1 MRTFLREWQAELKRT
16 LTGSPDAQPDWSRKF
31 AQGDDPGYFLPG
43 SAVWTVHGGAP
54 TIVGGIRS
62 LLMQTLHPAVLAGVH
77 DHSNFRE
84 DTLGRLAR
92 TTAWIHALT
101 YGSTA
106 EARAATARVVRLHD
120 SVNGKYVDGDGGVQK
135 YSANDPELL
144 RWVHITFT
152 DSFLRTHELWAGP
165 IPGGPDAYVRE
176 WAQAGRLMGVE
187 SPPESKAALVREL
200 AEWSAEGTLRCD
212 ERVSET
218 VAFIRNPP
226 LHPLLKPGYRV
237 LFAAAVLSL
246 DPDYRR
252 LLGLRTA
259 RLGPLPLPVRSA
271 ARATLA
277 VVRLALGPASPSQL
291 AARER
296 LRRLGVTQLPPAT
309 GGRKQK
315 TRS

>member
-16 LTGSPDAQPDWSRKF
+16 LTGSPDAVPDWSRKF

-43 SAVWTVHGGAP
+43 SAVWAVHGGIA
-54 TIVGGIRS
+54 TIIGGIRS
-62 LLMQTLHPAVLAGVH
+62 LLMQTLHHAVLAGVH

-106 EARAATARVVRLHD
+106 EAQAATSRVIRLHE
-120 SVNGKYVDGDGGVQK
+120 SVFGKYVDGDGTVRE

-152 DSFLRTHELWAGP
+152 DSFLRAHELWDGP

-187 SPPESKAALVREL
+187 FPPESKAALEREL
-200 AEWSAEGTLRCD
+200 EEWLATGTLRCD
-212 ERVSET
+212 ERVAET
-218 VAFIRNPP
+218 VAFIRHPP

-237 LFAAAVLSL
+237 LFNAAVLSL

-252 LLGLRTA
+252 LLGLHTA
-259 RLGPLPLPVRSA
+259 RLGPLPLPVRLA
-271 ARATLA
+271 AKATLV
-277 VVRLALGPASPSQL
+277 VVRRALGPASPSQL

-296 LRRLGVTQLPPAT
+296 LRRLGVT
-309 GGRKQK
+309 
-315 TRS
+315 

>member
-16 LTGSPDAQPDWSRKF
+16 LTGSPDAMPDWSRKF

-43 SAVWTVHGGAP
+43 SAVWAVHGGVP

-106 EARAATARVVRLHD
+106 EARAATARVARLHE
-120 SVNGKYVDGDGGVQK
+120 SVNGKYVDGDGTVQK

-152 DSFLRTHELWAGP
+152 DSFLRTHELWDGP

-200 AEWSAEGTLRCD
+200 AEWSAAGTLRCD
-212 ERVSET
+212 ERVAET

-226 LHPLLKPGYRV
+226 LHPMLKPGYRV

-259 RLGPLPLPVRSA
+259 RIGPLPLPVRSA

-296 LRRLGVTQLPPAT
+296 LRRLGVT
-309 GGRKQK
+309 
-315 TRS
+315 

>member
-16 LTGSPDAQPDWSRKF
+16 LTGSPDAVPDWSRKF

-43 SAVWTVHGGAP
+43 SAVWAVHGGIA
-54 TIVGGIRS
+54 TIIGGIRS

-106 EARAATARVVRLHD
+106 EAQAATSRVIRLHE
-120 SVNGKYVDGDGGVQK
+120 SVFGKYVDADGTVRE

-152 DSFLRTHELWAGP
+152 DSFLRAHELWDGP

-187 SPPESKAALVREL
+187 FPPESKAALEREL
-200 AEWSAEGTLRCD
+200 GEWLATGTLRCD
-212 ERVSET
+212 ERVAKT
-218 VAFIRNPP
+218 VAFIRHPP

-237 LFAAAVLSL
+237 LFDAAVLSL

-259 RLGPLPLPVRSA
+259 RLGPLPLPVRLA
-271 ARATLA
+271 ARATLV
-277 VVRLALGPASPSQL
+277 VVRRALGPASPSQL

-296 LRRLGVTQLPPAT
+296 LRRLGVT
-309 GGRKQK
+309 
-315 TRS
+315 

>member
-16 LTGSPDAQPDWSRKF
+16 LTGSPDALPDWSRKF

-43 SAVWTVHGGAP
+43 SAVWAVHGGVP

-84 DTLGRLAR
+84 DSLGRLAR

-106 EARAATARVVRLHD
+106 EARAATARVVRLHE
-120 SVNGKYVDGDGGVQK
+120 SVNGKYVDGDGTVQK

-152 DSFLRTHELWAGP
+152 DSFLRTHELWDGP

-187 SPPESKAALVREL
+187 SPPESKAALDREL
-200 AEWSAEGTLRCD
+200 AEWSAEGALRCD

-237 LFAAAVLSL
+237 LFEAAVLSL
-246 DPDYRR
+246 DPAYRR

-259 RLGPLPLPVRSA
+259 RLGPLPLPVSLA

-296 LRRLGVTQLPPAT
+296 LRRLGVT
-309 GGRKQK
+309 
-315 TRS
+315 

>member
-1 MRTFLREWQAELKRT
+1 MRTFLRKWQAELKRT
-16 LTGSPDAQPDWSRKF
+16 LTGSPDALPDWSRKF

-43 SAVWTVHGGAP
+43 SAVWAVHGGVP

-77 DHSNFRE
+77 DHSNFRA
-84 DTLGRLAR
+84 DSLGRLAR

-106 EARAATARVVRLHD
+106 EARSATARVVRLHE
-120 SVNGKYVDGDGGVQK
+120 SVNGKYVGCDGTVKK

-152 DSFLRTHELWAGP
+152 DSFLRTHELWDGP

-237 LFAAAVLSL
+237 LFEAAVLSL

-259 RLGPLPLPVRSA
+259 SIGPLPLPVSLA

-296 LRRLGVTQLPPAT
+296 LRRLGVT
-309 GGRKQK
+309 
-315 TRS
+315 

>member
-1 MRTFLREWQAELKRT
+1 MRTFLRKWQAELKRT
-16 LTGSPDAQPDWSRKF
+16 LTGSPDALPDWSRKF

-43 SAVWTVHGGAP
+43 SAVWAVHGGVA
-54 TIVGGIRS
+54 TIIGGIRS

-106 EARAATARVVRLHD
+106 EAQAATSRVIRLHE
-120 SVNGKYVDGDGGVQK
+120 SVFGKYVDGDDTVRK

-152 DSFLRTHELWAGP
+152 DSFLRAHELWDGP

-187 SPPESKAALVREL
+187 FPPESKAALDREL
-200 AEWSAEGTLRCD
+200 GDWLAAGTLRND
-212 ERVSET
+212 ERVAET
-218 VAFIRNPP
+218 VAFIRHPP

-237 LFAAAVLSL
+237 LFEAAVLSL
-246 DPDYRR
+246 DPGYRR
-252 LLGLRTA
+252 LLGLHTA
-259 RLGPLPLPVRSA
+259 RLGPLPLPVSLA
-271 ARATLA
+271 AKATLA

-296 LRRLGVTQLPPAT
+296 LRRLGVT
-309 GGRKQK
+309 
-315 TRS
+315 

>member
-1 MRTFLREWQAELKRT
+1 MRTFLRKWQAELKRT
-16 LTGSPDAQPDWSRKF
+16 LTGSPDALPDWSRKF

-43 SAVWTVHGGAP
+43 SAVWAVHGGVP

-92 TTAWIHALT
+92 TTAWIHAVT

-106 EARAATARVVRLHD
+106 EARAAIERVVRLHG
-120 SVNGKYVDGDGGVQK
+120 SVSGKYVDGDGTLQK

-152 DSFLRTHELWAGP
+152 DSFLRTHELWDGP

-176 WAQAGRLMGVE
+176 WAQAGKLMGVE

-200 AEWSAEGTLRCD
+200 AEWSAAGTLRCD
-212 ERVSET
+212 ERVAET

-237 LFAAAVLSL
+237 LFEAAVLSL
-246 DPDYRR
+246 EPDYRR
-252 LLGLRTA
+252 LLGMRTA
-259 RLGPLPLPVRSA
+259 RLGPLPLPVSLA

-296 LRRLGVTQLPPAT
+296 LQRLGVT
-309 GGRKQK
+309 
-315 TRS
+315 

>member
-16 LTGSPDAQPDWSRKF
+16 LTGSPDAVPDWSRKF

-43 SAVWTVHGGAP
+43 SAVWAVHGGIA
-54 TIVGGIRS
+54 TIIGGIRS

-106 EARAATARVVRLHD
+106 DAQAATSRVIRLHE
-120 SVNGKYVDGDGGVQK
+120 SVFGKYVDGDGTVRE

-152 DSFLRTHELWAGP
+152 DSFLRAHELWDGP

-187 SPPESKAALVREL
+187 FPPESKAALEREL
-200 AEWSAEGTLRCD
+200 GEWLATGTLRCD
-212 ERVSET
+212 ERVAET
-218 VAFIRNPP
+218 VAFIRHPP

-237 LFAAAVLSL
+237 LFDAAVLSL

-259 RLGPLPLPVRSA
+259 RLGPLPLPVRLA
-271 ARATLA
+271 ARATLV
-277 VVRLALGPASPSQL
+277 VVRRALGPASPSQL

-296 LRRLGVTQLPPAT
+296 LRRLGVT
-309 GGRKQK
+309 
-315 TRS
+315 

>member
-1 MRTFLREWQAELKRT
+1 MRTFLRKWQAELKRT
-16 LTGSPDAQPDWSRKF
+16 LTGSPDALPDWSRKF

-43 SAVWTVHGGAP
+43 SAVWAVHGGVA

-106 EARAATARVVRLHD
+106 EARAASARVIRLHE
-120 SVNGKYVDGDGGVQK
+120 SVIGKYVDGAGTVRE

-152 DSFLRTHELWAGP
+152 DSFLRAHELWDGP

-176 WAQAGRLMGVE
+176 WAEAGRLMGVE
-187 SPPESKAALVREL
+187 FPPESKAALNREL
-200 AEWSAEGTLRCD
+200 GEWLAAGILRGD
-212 ERVSET
+212 DRVAET

-246 DPDYRR
+246 EPEYRR
-252 LLGLRTA
+252 MLGLRTA
-259 RLGPLPLPVRSA
+259 RLGPLPLPVRPA
-271 ARATLA
+271 ARVILA
-277 VVRLALGPASPSQL
+277 VVRIALGPASPSQL

-296 LRRLGVTQLPPAT
+296 LQRLGVT
-309 GGRKQK
+309 
-315 TRS
+315 

>member
-16 LTGSPDAQPDWSRKF
+16 LTGSPDAVPDWSRKF
-31 AQGDDPGYFLPG
+31 AQGDDAGYFLPG
-43 SAVWTVHGGAP
+43 SAVWAVHGGIA
-54 TIVGGIRS
+54 TIIGGIRS

-106 EARAATARVVRLHD
+106 EAQAATSRVIRLHE
-120 SVNGKYVDGDGGVQK
+120 SVFGKYVDGDGTVRE

-152 DSFLRTHELWAGP
+152 DSFLRAHELWDGP

-187 SPPESKAALVREL
+187 FPPESKAALEREL
-200 AEWSAEGTLRCD
+200 GEWLATGTLRCD
-212 ERVSET
+212 ERVAET
-218 VAFIRNPP
+218 VAFIRHPP

-237 LFAAAVLSL
+237 LFDAAVLSL

-259 RLGPLPLPVRSA
+259 RLGPLPLPVRLA
-271 ARATLA
+271 AKATLV
-277 VVRLALGPASPSQL
+277 VVRRALGPASPSQL

-296 LRRLGVTQLPPAT
+296 LRRLGVT
-309 GGRKQK
+309 
-315 TRS
+315 

>member
-16 LTGSPDAQPDWSRKF
+16 LTGSPDAQPDWARRF
-31 AQGDDPGYFLPG
+31 AEGDDSGYFLPG
-43 SAVWTVHGGAP
+43 SAVWAVHAGMP
-54 TIVGGIRS
+54 TIIGGVRA
-62 LLMQTLHPAVLAGVH
+62 LLMQTLHPGVLAGVH

-106 EARAATARVVRLHD
+106 EAQAATARVIRLHE
-120 SVNGKYVDGDGGVQK
+120 SVTGKYVDGGGTVRA

-152 DSFLRTHELWAGP
+152 DSFLRAHELWGGT

-187 SPPESKAALVREL
+187 FPPESKAALGREL
-200 AEWSAEGTLRCD
+200 GKWLAAGILRGD
-212 ERVSET
+212 DRVAET
-218 VAFIRNPP
+218 VAFIRDPP
-226 LHPLLKPGYRV
+226 LHPLLRPGYQM
-237 LFAAAVLSL
+237 LFEAAVLSL
-246 DPDYRR
+246 EPEYRR
-252 LLGLRTA
+252 LLGLHTA
-259 RLGPLPLPVRSA
+259 RLGPLPLPVRPA

-277 VVRLALGPASPSQL
+277 VVRFALGSASPSEL
-291 AARER
+291 AARQR
-296 LRRLGVTQLPPAT
+296 LRRLGVA
-309 GGRKQK
+309 
-315 TRS
+315 

>member
-1 MRTFLREWQAELKRT
+1 MRTFLRKWQAELKRT
-16 LTGSPDAQPDWSRKF
+16 LTGSPDALPDWSRKF

-43 SAVWTVHGGAP
+43 SAVWAVHGGVP

-77 DHSNFRE
+77 DHSNFRA
-84 DTLGRLAR
+84 DSLGRLAR
-92 TTAWIHALT
+92 TTAWIHAIT

-106 EARAATARVVRLHD
+106 EARAATARVVRLHE
-120 SVNGKYVDGDGGVQK
+120 SVNGKYVDGDGSVQK

-152 DSFLRTHELWAGP
+152 DSFLRTHELWDGP

-237 LFAAAVLSL
+237 LFEAAVLSL

-259 RLGPLPLPVRSA
+259 RIGPLPLPVSLA

-296 LRRLGVTQLPPAT
+296 LRRLGVT
-309 GGRKQK
+309 
-315 TRS
+315 

>member
-16 LTGSPDAQPDWSRKF
+16 LTGSPDALPDWSRRF
-31 AQGDDPGYFLPG
+31 AEGDDPGYFLPG
-43 SAVWTVHGGAP
+43 SAVWAVHGGVP

-84 DTLGRLAR
+84 DSLGRLAR

-101 YGSTA
+101 YGSAA
-106 EARAATARVVRLHD
+106 EARAATARVVRLHE
-120 SVNGKYVDGDGGVQK
+120 SVNGKYVDGDGTVQK

-152 DSFLRTHELWAGP
+152 DSFLRTHELWDGP

-237 LFAAAVLSL
+237 LFEAAVLSL

-259 RLGPLPLPVRSA
+259 RLGPLPLPVSPA

-296 LRRLGVTQLPPAT
+296 LQRLGVT
-309 GGRKQK
+309 
-315 TRS
+315 

>member
-16 LTGSPDAQPDWSRKF
+16 LTGSPDAQPDWARRF
-31 AQGDDPGYFLPG
+31 AEGDDSGYFLPG
-43 SAVWTVHGGAP
+43 SAVWAVHAGMP
-54 TIVGGIRS
+54 TIIGGVRA
-62 LLMQTLHPAVLAGVH
+62 LLMQTLHPGVLAGVH

-106 EARAATARVVRLHD
+106 EAQAATARVIRLHE
-120 SVNGKYVDGDGGVQK
+120 SVTGKYVDGGGTVRA

-152 DSFLRTHELWAGP
+152 DSFLRAHELWGGT

-187 SPPESKAALVREL
+187 FPPESKAALGREL
-200 AEWSAEGTLRCD
+200 GKWLAAGILRGD
-212 ERVSET
+212 DRVAET
-218 VAFIRNPP
+218 VAFIRDPP
-226 LHPLLKPGYRV
+226 LHPLLRPGYQM
-237 LFAAAVLSL
+237 LFEAAVLSL
-246 DPDYRR
+246 EPEYRR
-252 LLGLRTA
+252 LLGLHTA
-259 RLGPLPLPVRSA
+259 RLGPLPLPTRPA

-277 VVRLALGPASPSQL
+277 VVRFALGSASPSEL
-291 AARER
+291 AARQR
-296 LRRLGVTQLPPAT
+296 LRRLGVA
-309 GGRKQK
+309 
-315 TRS
+315 

>member
-16 LTGSPDAQPDWSRKF
+16 LTGSPDAVPDWSRKF

-43 SAVWTVHGGAP
+43 SAVWAVHGGIA
-54 TIVGGIRS
+54 TIIGGIRS

-84 DTLGRLAR
+84 DTLERLAR

-106 EARAATARVVRLHD
+106 EAQAATSRVIRLHE
-120 SVNGKYVDGDGGVQK
+120 SVFGKYVDGDGTVRE

-152 DSFLRTHELWAGP
+152 DSFLRAHELWDGP

-187 SPPESKAALVREL
+187 FPPESKAALEREL
-200 AEWSAEGTLRCD
+200 EEWLATGTLRCD
-212 ERVSET
+212 ERVAET
-218 VAFIRNPP
+218 VAFIRHPP

-237 LFAAAVLSL
+237 LFNAAVLSL

-252 LLGLRTA
+252 LLGLHTA
-259 RLGPLPLPVRSA
+259 RLGPLPVRLA
-271 ARATLA
+271 AKATLV
-277 VVRLALGPASPSQL
+277 VVRRALGPASPSQL

-296 LRRLGVTQLPPAT
+296 LRRLGVT
-309 GGRKQK
+309 
-315 TRS
+315 

>member
-1 MRTFLREWQAELKRT
+1 MRTFLRKWQAELKRT
-16 LTGSPDAQPDWSRKF
+16 LTGSPDALPDWSRKF

-43 SAVWTVHGGAP
+43 SAVWAVHGGVP

-77 DHSNFRE
+77 DHSNFRA
-84 DTLGRLAR
+84 DSLGPLAPP
-92 TTAWIHALT
+92 TAWIHALT

-106 EARAATARVVRLHD
+106 EARAATARVVRLHE
-120 SVNGKYVDGDGGVQK
+120 SVNGKYVDGDGSVQK

-152 DSFLRTHELWAGP
+152 DSFLRTHELWDGP

-237 LFAAAVLSL
+237 LFEAAVLSL

-259 RLGPLPLPVRSA
+259 RIGPLPLPVSLA

-296 LRRLGVTQLPPAT
+296 LRRLGVT
-309 GGRKQK
+309 
-315 TRS
+315 

>member
-1 MRTFLREWQAELKRT
+1 MRTFLRKWQAELKRT
-16 LTGSPDAQPDWSRKF
+16 LTGSPDALPDWSRKF
-31 AQGDDPGYFLPG
+31 AHGDDPGYFLPG
-43 SAVWTVHGGAP
+43 SAVWAVHGGVP

-77 DHSNFRE
+77 DHSNFRA
-84 DTLGRLAR
+84 DSLGRLAR

-106 EARAATARVVRLHD
+106 EARAATARVVRLHE
-120 SVNGKYVDGDGGVQK
+120 SVNGKYVDGDGSVQK

-152 DSFLRTHELWAGP
+152 DSFLRTHELWDGP

-237 LFAAAVLSL
+237 LFEAAVLSL

-259 RLGPLPLPVRSA
+259 RIGPLPLPVSLA

-296 LRRLGVTQLPPAT
+296 LRRLGVA
-309 GGRKQK
+309 
-315 TRS
+315 

>member
-16 LTGSPDAQPDWSRKF
+16 LTGSPDAVPDWSRKF

-43 SAVWTVHGGAP
+43 SAVWAVHGGIA
-54 TIVGGIRS
+54 TIIGGIRS

-106 EARAATARVVRLHD
+106 EAQAATSRVIRLHE
-120 SVNGKYVDGDGGVQK
+120 SVFGKYVDGDGTVRE

-152 DSFLRTHELWAGP
+152 DSFLRAHELWDGP

-187 SPPESKAALVREL
+187 FPPESKAALEREL
-200 AEWSAEGTLRCD
+200 EEWLATGTLRCD
-212 ERVSET
+212 ERVAET
-218 VAFIRNPP
+218 VAFIRHPP

-237 LFAAAVLSL
+237 LFNAAVLSL

-259 RLGPLPLPVRSA
+259 RLGPLPLPVRLA
-271 ARATLA
+271 AKATLV
-277 VVRLALGPASPSQL
+277 VVRRALGPASPSQL

-296 LRRLGVTQLPPAT
+296 LRRLGVT
-309 GGRKQK
+309 
-315 TRS
+315 

>member
-1 MRTFLREWQAELKRT
+1 MRTFLRKWQAELKRT
-16 LTGSPDAQPDWSRKF
+16 LTGSPDALPDWSRKF

-43 SAVWTVHGGAP
+43 SAVWAVHGGVP

-84 DTLGRLAR
+84 DSLGRLAR

-106 EARAATARVVRLHD
+106 EARAATERVVRLHE
-120 SVNGKYVDGDGGVQK
+120 SVNGKYVDGDGTLQK

-152 DSFLRTHELWAGP
+152 DSFLRTHELWDGP

-200 AEWSAEGTLRCD
+200 AEWSAAGTLRCD
-212 ERVSET
+212 ERVAET

-237 LFAAAVLSL
+237 LFEAAVLSL
-246 DPDYRR
+246 EPDYRR
-252 LLGLRTA
+252 LLGMRTA
-259 RLGPLPLPVRSA
+259 RLGPLPLPVSLA

-296 LRRLGVTQLPPAT
+296 LQRLGVT
-309 GGRKQK
+309 
-315 TRS
+315 

>member
-16 LTGSPDAQPDWSRKF
+16 LTGSPDAMPDWSRKF

-43 SAVWTVHGGAP
+43 SAVWAVHGGVP

-106 EARAATARVVRLHD
+106 EARAATARVARLHE
-120 SVNGKYVDGDGGVQK
+120 SVNGKYVDGDGTVQK

-152 DSFLRTHELWAGP
+152 DSFLRTHELWDGP
-165 IPGGPDAYVRE
+165 IPGGADAYVRE

-187 SPPESKAALVREL
+187 SPPESKSALVREL
-200 AEWSAEGTLRCD
+200 AEWSAAGTLRRD
-212 ERVSET
+212 ERVAET

-259 RLGPLPLPVRSA
+259 RIGPLPLPVRSA

-296 LRRLGVTQLPPAT
+296 LRRLGVT
-309 GGRKQK
+309 
-315 TRS
+315 

>member
-16 LTGSPDAQPDWSRKF
+16 LTGSPDAVPDWSRKF

-43 SAVWTVHGGAP
+43 SAVWAVHGGIA
-54 TIVGGIRS
+54 TIIGGIRS
-62 LLMQTLHPAVLAGVH
+62 LMMQTLHPAVLAGVH

-106 EARAATARVVRLHD
+106 EAQAATSRVIRLHE
-120 SVNGKYVDGDGGVQK
+120 SVFGKYVDGDGTVRE

-152 DSFLRTHELWAGP
+152 DSFLRAHELWDGP

-187 SPPESKAALVREL
+187 FPPESKAALEREL
-200 AEWSAEGTLRCD
+200 GEWLATGTLRCD
-212 ERVSET
+212 ERVAET
-218 VAFIRNPP
+218 VAFIRHPP

-237 LFAAAVLSL
+237 LFDAAVLSL

-259 RLGPLPLPVRSA
+259 RLGPLPLPVRLA
-271 ARATLA
+271 ARATLV
-277 VVRLALGPASPSQL
+277 VVRRALGPASPSQL

-296 LRRLGVTQLPPAT
+296 LRRLGVT
-309 GGRKQK
+309 
-315 TRS
+315 

>member
-16 LTGSPDAQPDWSRKF
+16 LTGSPDALPDWSRKF

-43 SAVWTVHGGAP
+43 SAVWAVHGGVP

-84 DTLGRLAR
+84 DSLGRLAR

-106 EARAATARVVRLHD
+106 EARAAAARVVRLHE
-120 SVNGKYVDGDGGVQK
+120 SVNGKYVDGDGTVQK

-152 DSFLRTHELWAGP
+152 DSFLRTHELWDGP

-176 WAQAGRLMGVE
+176 WAQAGRLMGVA

-212 ERVSET
+212 ERVAET

-237 LFAAAVLSL
+237 LFEAAVLSL
-246 DPDYRR
+246 DPGYRR

-296 LRRLGVTQLPPAT
+296 LRRLGVT
-309 GGRKQK
+309 
-315 TRS
+315 

>member
-16 LTGSPDAQPDWSRKF
+16 LTGSPDALPDWARRF
-31 AQGDDPGYFLPG
+31 AEGDDSGYFLPG
-43 SAVWTVHGGAP
+43 SAVWAVHAGMP
-54 TIVGGIRS
+54 TIIGGVRA
-62 LLMQTLHPAVLAGVH
+62 LLMQTLHPGVLAGVH

-106 EARAATARVVRLHD
+106 EAQAATARVIRLHE
-120 SVNGKYVDGDGGVQK
+120 SVTGKYVDGGGNVRE

-152 DSFLRTHELWAGP
+152 DSFLRAHELWGGT

-187 SPPESKAALVREL
+187 FPPESKAALEREL
-200 AEWSAEGTLRCD
+200 GKWLAAGILRGD
-212 ERVSET
+212 DRVAET
-218 VAFIRNPP
+218 VAFIRDPP
-226 LHPLLKPGYRV
+226 LHPLLRPGYQV
-237 LFAAAVLSL
+237 LFEAAILSL
-246 DPDYRR
+246 EPEYRR
-252 LLGLRTA
+252 LLGLHTA
-259 RLGPLPLPVRSA
+259 RLGPLPLPVRPA

-277 VVRLALGPASPSQL
+277 VVRFALGSASPSEL
-291 AARER
+291 AARQR
-296 LRRLGVTQLPPAT
+296 LRRLGVA
-309 GGRKQK
+309 
-315 TRS
+315 

>member
-16 LTGSPDAQPDWSRKF
+16 LTGSPDALPDWSRKF

-43 SAVWTVHGGAP
+43 SAVWAVHGGVP

-77 DHSNFRE
+77 DHSNFRA
-84 DTLGRLAR
+84 DSLGRLAR

-106 EARAATARVVRLHD
+106 EARAATARVVRLHE
-120 SVNGKYVDGDGGVQK
+120 SVYGKYFDGDGTVQK
-135 YSANDPELL
+135 YAANDPELL

-152 DSFLRTHELWAGP
+152 DSFLRTHELWDGP

-237 LFAAAVLSL
+237 LFEAAVLSL

-259 RLGPLPLPVRSA
+259 RIGPLPLPVSLA

-296 LRRLGVTQLPPAT
+296 LRRLGVT
-309 GGRKQK
+309 
-315 TRS
+315 

>member
-1 MRTFLREWQAELKRT
+1 MRTFLRKWQAELKRT
-16 LTGSPDAQPDWSRKF
+16 LTGSPDALPDWVRKF
-31 AQGDDPGYFLPG
+31 AQGDDAGYFLPG
-43 SAVWTVHGGAP
+43 SAVWAVHAGMP
-54 TIVGGIRS
+54 TIIGGIRA
-62 LLMQTLHPAVLAGVH
+62 LLMQTLHPGVLAGVH

-106 EARAATARVVRLHD
+106 VAQAATARVVRLHE
-120 SVNGKYVDGDGGVQK
+120 SVIGKYVDGGGTVIE

-152 DSFLRTHELWAGP
+152 DSFLRAHELWGGT

-187 SPPESKAALVREL
+187 FPPESKAALDREL
-200 AEWSAEGTLRCD
+200 GKWLASGILRGD
-212 ERVSET
+212 NRVAET
-218 VAFIRNPP
+218 VAFIRDPP

-237 LFAAAVLSL
+237 LFEAAVLSL
-246 DPDYRR
+246 EPEYRR
-252 LLGLRTA
+252 LLGLHTA
-259 RLGPLPLPVRSA
+259 RLGPLPLPVRPA

-277 VVRLALGPASPSQL
+277 VVRLALGRASPSEL
-291 AARER
+291 AARQR
-296 LRRLGVTQLPPAT
+296 LRRLGVA
-309 GGRKQK
+309 
-315 TRS
+315 

>member
-16 LTGSPDAQPDWSRKF
+16 LTGSPDAVPDWSRKF

-43 SAVWTVHGGAP
+43 SAVWAVHGGIA
-54 TIVGGIRS
+54 TIIGGIRS

-106 EARAATARVVRLHD
+106 EAQAATSRVIRLHE
-120 SVNGKYVDGDGGVQK
+120 SVFGKYVDGDGTVRE

-152 DSFLRTHELWAGP
+152 DSFLRAHELWDGP

-187 SPPESKAALVREL
+187 FPPESKAALEREL
-200 AEWSAEGTLRCD
+200 EEWLATGTLRCD
-212 ERVSET
+212 ERVAET
-218 VAFIRNPP
+218 VAFIRHPP

-237 LFAAAVLSL
+237 LFNAAVLSL

-252 LLGLRTA
+252 LLGLHTA
-259 RLGPLPLPVRSA
+259 RLGPLPVRLA
-271 ARATLA
+271 AKATLV
-277 VVRLALGPASPSQL
+277 VVRRALGPASPSQL

-296 LRRLGVTQLPPAT
+296 LRRLGVT
-309 GGRKQK
+309 
-315 TRS
+315 